1 MGRDGPDHSA
11 TSWRLRPGARS
22 RTADILPA
30 LSTTDRHPDGTAA
43 RWPSAAELIAID
55 PRPVADADAIAPL
68 VVPFGDPAVERRVIS
83 SAVLGGGFGVAR
95 SWLCATVSSDYAR
108 TDPAEDLRERAEAAR
123 APAPTVGMLTA
134 VDVRRVVRRTVGCA
148 TVHATVGV
156 GCGIAAAGT
165 RPPDW
170 APVGTINLLVDV
182 DAPLDDA
189 ALVGAVQTAVE
200 AKVQALAE
208 AQVPARNGRGFATG
222 TPTDA
227 VCIAVPPGGGVAF
240 AGTATVIGG
249 DIAQAVHAAVLE
261 GARADRARFRDAQDG
276 G

>member
-1 MGRDGPDHSA
+1 MTCAYAAAHPESPRIRRRASRAADKLR
-11 TSWRLRPGARS
+11 RLA
-22 RTADILPA
+22 
-30 LSTTDRHPDGTAA
+30 TTDRHPGGSPA
-43 RWPSAAELIAID
+43 RWPAADELLAVD
-55 PRPVADADAIAPL
+55 PTPIADADAIPPL
-68 VVPFGDPAVERRVIS
+68 IVPFGDPAVEQRVLS
-83 SAVLGGGFGVAR
+83 SAVHGGGLGFAR
-95 SWLCATVSSDYAR
+95 SWLCATVATDYAR
-108 TDPAEDLRERAEAAR
+108 TDPGEDLRERAAAAG

-134 VDVRRVVRRTVGCA
+134 VDVRRVVRRVRGCA

-165 RPPDW
+165 RSPDW
-170 APVGTINLLVDV
+170 APVGTINLLVQV
-182 DAPLDDA
+182 DAPLDDS
-189 ALVGAVQTAVE
+189 ALVGAMQTAVE

-249 DIAQAVHAAVLE
+249 DIAQAVHAAVLD
-261 GARADRARFRDAQDG
+261 GALADRASFRAAQG
-276 G
+276 PA